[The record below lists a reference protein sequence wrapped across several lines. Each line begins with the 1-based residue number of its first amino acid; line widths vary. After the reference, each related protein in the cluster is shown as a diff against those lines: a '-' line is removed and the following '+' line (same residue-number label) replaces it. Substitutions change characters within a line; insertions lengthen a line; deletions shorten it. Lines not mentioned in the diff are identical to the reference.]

1 MQSDR
6 KYQHRTARRH
16 FGATSQAGA
25 KNSVQVHRHSD
36 TSISLHK
43 ESIEALEQSYST
55 LSRSTTFSASDILSG
70 DTQDT
75 LSSSIQCSSRVNY
88 PLSPNG
94 YLVDSGYETANYKSS
109 TSNGIDE
116 QLQTCRVSLPR
127 YQLSEEGE
135 VEDDWTFV
143 DNVTDMNL
151 ESGSQSQRFPS
162 SSGTLSR
169 RTGNKAE
176 LCFDENGSAALK
188 DFMADPS
195 HKFWTWSQ
203 DEELWYHEDP
213 KTGNKIWCPKELD

>member
-1 MQSDR
+1 QTDR
-6 KYQHRTARRH
+6 KYQHRTARHH
-16 FGATSQAGA
+16 FGATSQVDA

-36 TSISLHK
+36 TSISRHK
-43 ESIEALEQSYST
+43 NSTEALEQSYST
-55 LSRSTTFSASDILSG
+55 LSRSTAFSGSDILSG
-70 DTQDT
+70 GTQYT
-75 LSSSIQCSSRVNY
+75 LSSSNQCSSRVNY

-94 YLVDSGYETANYKSS
+94 YLVDSGYETAKCKASKS
-109 TSNGIDE
+109 NDIDE
-116 QLQTCRVSLPR
+116 QLQNCRDPLPR
-127 YQLSEEGE
+127 YQPSEEGE

-143 DNVTDMNL
+143 HNVTDMDL

-213 KTGNKIWCPKELD
+213 KTGSKIWCPKELD